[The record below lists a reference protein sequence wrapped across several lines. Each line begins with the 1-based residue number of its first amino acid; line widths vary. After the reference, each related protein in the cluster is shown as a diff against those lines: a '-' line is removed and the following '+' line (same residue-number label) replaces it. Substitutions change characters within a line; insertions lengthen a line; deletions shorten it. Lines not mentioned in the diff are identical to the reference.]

1 MKFTKTLFVSLAMIL
16 LVITGCSNGKEDLGE
31 YIKVQKS
38 IGDENK
44 YEDFKEITDNKQV
57 QRVKDIILDRDE
69 WKNVKVD
76 MERLADYKFWFQF
89 KNPKIQAKTVLYE
102 IWVSPNKDK
111 VEVVRGDDQYVQLNE
126 EDSTDLFEIFTGG
139 KFSDL

>member
-16 LVITGCSNGKEDLGE
+16 FIITGCSNGKEDLGE
-31 YIKVQKS
+31 YIKVQKR

-44 YEDFKEITDNKQV
+44 YEDFKEITNNKQV

-69 WKNVKVD
+69 WKKVKVD
-76 MERLADYKFWFQF
+76 MERPADYKFWFQF

-102 IWVSPNKDK
+102 IWISPNKDK
-111 VEVVRGDDQYVQLNE
+111 VEVVADSEYVQLNE
-126 EDSTDLFEIFTGG
+126 VNSTDLFEILTGG